1 MRGNHLDLTDPSTH
15 PATGRET
22 AMRGNQWT

>member
-1 MRGNHLDLTDPSTH
+1 VDLTDPSTH

>member
-1 MRGNHLDLTDPSTH
+1 VDLTDPFTH

>member
-1 MRGNHLDLTDPSTH
+1 VDLTDPSTS

-22 AMRGNQWT
+22 AMRTSVWT